1 MWLKESNENVHDLM
15 AHLKLVVKFSLSPS
29 YVIKARAKLKD

>member
-1 MWLKESNENVHDLM
+1 MWRKESNENVHDLM
-15 AHLKLVVKFSLSPS
+15 AHLKLVVTLSPS